1 MALKPIG
8 ILHERPRQQF
18 SGGNFGGNSV
28 DIARL
33 GRIGVAAPVQPPNL
47 GTYDLGEGGWRDVG
61 DGHGFDGA
69 GQSRWVR

>member
-1 MALKPIG
+1 MNFTVE
-8 ILHERPRQQF
+8 ILVEILWR
-18 SGGNFGGNSV
+18 SL
-28 DIARL
+28 RL